1 MQTKENKTNEKNH
14 INKNNKINNVYK
26 DQLLKSIMVE
36 ISLALSLSL
45 TLLLLLNHSLQNI
58 VTVFSVCVTFHTH
71 TRTVFCWDISRN
83 VNIRVGNNDSL
94 KEHPSNFYYFFVFF
108 I

>member
-36 ISLALSLSL
+36 ISLALSLSHSIAL
-45 TLLLLLNHSLQNI
+45 T
-58 VTVFSVCVTFHTH
+58 
-71 TRTVFCWDISRN
+71 
-83 VNIRVGNNDSL
+83 
-94 KEHPSNFYYFFVFF
+94 
-108 I
+108 